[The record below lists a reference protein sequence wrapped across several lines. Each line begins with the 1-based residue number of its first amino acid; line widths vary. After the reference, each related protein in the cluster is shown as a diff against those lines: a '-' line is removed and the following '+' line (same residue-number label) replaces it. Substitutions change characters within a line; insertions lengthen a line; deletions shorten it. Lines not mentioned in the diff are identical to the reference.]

1 MLAVTF
7 ATETRFQTV
16 LIQESKHGHTGLE
29 EAILTLGYDRGLL
42 GAPSLRADCPLFL
55 GHHGCGG

>member
-1 MLAVTF
+1 MLAVTL

-42 GAPSLRADCPLFL
+42 GAPSSVLTVPSF
-55 GHHGCGG
+55 